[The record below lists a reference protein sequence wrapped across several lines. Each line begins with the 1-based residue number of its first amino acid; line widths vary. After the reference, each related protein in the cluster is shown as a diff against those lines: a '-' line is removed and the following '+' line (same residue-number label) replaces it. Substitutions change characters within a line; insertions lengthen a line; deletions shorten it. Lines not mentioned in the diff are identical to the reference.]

1 MVEIYS
7 VKTND
12 DVEVAKTLFAEFD
25 SFLKKQLAEYQKFP
39 WAIKYWQNLDKEVK
53 GLPGNYA
60 FPKGCILIANYKN
73 KTAGCVGLLGES
85 GKVSAMKRLYVREE
99 FRGLG
104 IGKSLVK
111 TIIEHARLSS
121 YKVMCLHTN
130 LLLNIAINLYK
141 SLGFE
146 EVSHNSKE
154 YPEEGKG
161 LFKQNKDPAEF
172 ELLKEEDG

>member
-1 MVEIYS
+1 MLNIFP
-7 VKTND
+7 VKTNE

-73 KTAGCVGLLGES
+73 KTAGCVGLLEES
-85 GKVSAMKRLYVREE
+85 SEVSIMKRLYVREE

-111 TIIEHARLSS
+111 TIIKHARNVG
-121 YKVMCLHTN
+121 YKSMCLHTN
-130 LLLNIAINLYK
+130 LLLNPAINLYK
-141 SLGFE
+141 SLSFE
-146 EVSHNSKE
+146 EVSHNRE
-154 YPEEGKG
+154 YPEEI
-161 LFKQNKDPAEF
+161 KDLIVHM
-172 ELLKEEDG
+172 ELKLV

>member
-1 MVEIYS
+1 MLEIYPAETE
-7 VKTND
+7 KD
-12 DVEVAKTLFAEFD
+12 IEIAKMLFSEFD
-25 SFLKKQLAEYQKFP
+25 SFLKEQLVEYQKFP

-60 FPKGCILIANYKN
+60 SPKGCILIANYKN
-73 KTAGCVGLLGES
+73 KTAGCVGLLAES
-85 GKVSAMKRLYVREE
+85 SEVSIMKRLYVRPE

-111 TIIEHARLSS
+111 MIIKHARLSS

-130 LLLNIAINLYK
+130 LLLNSALNLYK

-146 EVSHNSKE
+146 EVSHNRE
-154 YPEEGKG
+154 YPEEI
-161 LFKQNKDPAEF
+161 KDLIVHM
-172 ELLKEEDG
+172 ELKLA